1 MGQGT
6 GAGSWIEAM
15 FQALVSKA
23 SRLLEELQRS
33 LLRGYWPAPAAA
45 PSPVPCQYRRLER
58 VVLTDEVGRTLF
70 EEYNNHRESARGEEE
85 TGWVLLG
92 LRLTSEAVVLAT
104 LPAGAERNAGVSHV
118 RFNASAQALASRIVR
133 QTDRRLTMLGV
144 VHSHPGSLR
153 HPSDG
158 DFQGDSQWV
167 EHLRGRE
174 GVFGI
179 GTADAKP
186 SPGPAIAHQPQRHMQ
201 CLGELCFSWYALTQ
215 GDRQYR
221 PLPLALTLGPDLA
234 RPLHPLWRTI
244 ERHAEPL
251 DRLCRQQAGVTFQTL
266 AGLYGPALAVNIVLA
281 GAGERLRLIL
291 EDKEVRYYLVRGDE
305 LLRVEVHEPQ
315 VDRGVYLVL
324 AELAAA
330 G

>member
-1 MGQGT
+1 
-6 GAGSWIEAM
+6 M
-15 FQALVSKA
+15 FQTLVSTA
-23 SRLLEELQRS
+23 SRLLGDLQRS
-33 LLRGYWPAPAAA
+33 LLREPWPEPAPAAA
-45 PSPVPCQYRRLER
+45 PAAPPQYRRLER
-58 VVLTDEVGRTLF
+58 VLLTDEVARTLF
-70 EEYNNHRESARGEEE
+70 EEYTAHRASARGEEE

-92 LRLTSEAVVLAT
+92 IRDVSEVVVLAT

-133 QTDRRLTMLGV
+133 QADRRLTMLGV

-179 GTADAKP
+179 GTADAELV
-186 SPGPAIAHQPQRHMQ
+186 PGVCIARQPQRHLQ
-201 CLGELCFSWYALTQ
+201 CLGELCFSWYALMQ
-215 GDRQYR
+215 GDRHYR

-244 ERHAEPL
+244 ERHAEAL

-266 AGLYGPALAVNIVLA
+266 DGLYGPALAVNIVLA
-281 GAGERLRLIL
+281 GAGERLRLL
-291 EDKEVRYYLVRGDE
+291 VEEKEVRYYLVRGDE
-305 LLRVEVHEPQ
+305 LLEVEVHESQ